1 MSIEIFSGIT
11 VNLTNASTT
20 QLFDDAKGEEK
31 KKSSLDYIPLLSSL
45 PLYSISFIGS
55 QSVSSISHK
64 EHRRP
69 SNQRRETRDERGR
82 KRWSSLFRAESQEE
96 RNPFDPI
103 FCLLKIFIMRRHSL
117 DPESIRKQLISM
129 FTPSR
134 KRQQSSNNHL
144 TVNFGR
150 RMRRFSVPEKP
161 SRDPQPISEV
171 CTKSS
176 LVLLW
181 LRAFCF
187 ERLVIEVKS
196 MNNLTEEFALS
207 LSLFFLANACARSL
221 SFLHSLLEK
230 FSFFFL
236 YFFPLMKASNDD
248 DEENDNRMSV
258 RKDLVASERHD
269 CQHINIWGRK
279 IQPKRRRPKK
289 KKTKTKKTTTFRL
302 SITRCSKFFDEWGST
317 KYSLHT
323 CSNLRFY
330 RQCSRASIFHARSTR
345 SRNDLRGN
353 EMRSSL
359 SHESRKSRGEKST
372 TQSLAWLIA
381 FFSVD
386 LDRWSFV
393 MQFLSS

>member
-69 SNQRRETRDERGR
+69 SNQSRETRDERGR

-176 LVLLW
+176 LLLLW

-207 LSLFFLANACARSL
+207 LSFSWRTRVRVPCH
-221 SFLHSLLEK
+221 SFTVCYEK
-230 FSFFFL
+230 FSFFF
-236 YFFPLMKASNDD
+236 YIFFL
-248 DEENDNRMSV
+248 
-258 RKDLVASERHD
+258 
-269 CQHINIWGRK
+269 WW
-279 IQPKRRRPKK
+279 KRV
-289 KKTKTKKTTTFRL
+289 TTT
-302 SITRCSKFFDEWGST
+302 TRRMTIEWVCVKISSHQNGTTVST
-317 KYSLHT
+317 
-323 CSNLRFY
+323 
-330 RQCSRASIFHARSTR
+330 
-345 SRNDLRGN
+345 
-353 EMRSSL
+353 
-359 SHESRKSRGEKST
+359 
-372 TQSLAWLIA
+372 
-381 FFSVD
+381 
-386 LDRWSFV
+386 
-393 MQFLSS
+393 